1 LLTSFLYKAAYIT
14 AMKAQGRYRA
24 GAHGLVFRPE
34 QGQIV
39 TNIYETLYTGGIGLN
54 VSSYLQY
61 TGMSEKF
68 SMPADYNFNKLEALV
83 FGTHVD
89 VTCMNVTSEY
99 TIETGVAE
107 ATVTKDAVR
116 VTVASRPGGPNFRF
130 AQFYSDDRTLEIE
143 SSVVIDH
150 STDESTLVLA
160 VGGVLQTLIL
170 GCKFAGRE
178 YLASVSVASLS
189 SPLRLVHE
197 IYQGPVL
204 DPIIQQGLAYTSRA
218 LLGHD
223 GVGVVGGFL
232 DAGYPGLIPNETL
245 ITSLQTVLEQ
255 LSEAHIS
262 ITRQTVERSNAHV
275 VGGNAG
281 VMNGSRLQL
290 YVTLVRLGGASYG
303 WLAVPVA
310 LLLGTVVGIV
320 RICTYRTMAEL
331 EAQDAVKL
339 LQSTLQNAA
348 ISDTSRI

>member
-1 LLTSFLYKAAYIT
+1 
-14 AMKAQGRYRA
+14 
-24 GAHGLVFRPE
+24 
-34 QGQIV
+34 
-39 TNIYETLYTGGIGLN
+39 
-54 VSSYLQY
+54 
-61 TGMSEKF
+61 
-68 SMPADYNFNKLEALV
+68 
-83 FGTHVD
+83 
-89 VTCMNVTSEY
+89 
-99 TIETGVAE
+99 
-107 ATVTKDAVR
+107 
-116 VTVASRPGGPNFRF
+116 
-130 AQFYSDDRTLEIE
+130 
-143 SSVVIDH
+143 
-150 STDESTLVLA
+150 
-160 VGGVLQTLIL
+160 
-170 GCKFAGRE
+170 
-178 YLASVSVASLS
+178 
-189 SPLRLVHE
+189 
-197 IYQGPVL
+197 VL

-223 GVGVVGGFL
+223 GVGVVRGFL